1 MPPPPDI
8 DALSPAEL
16 KSLVLELLDEREE
29 FRRTIGALRDEIAR
43 LKGGPGR
50 PDIKANVKPQ
60 IQPSGMEKAS
70 ETRPADLSG
79 ERRRRG
85 PTRTKLTIHD
95 ERKLEADAPLGSRF
109 KGYASF
115 LVQDL
120 VIRPHVVNLLR
131 ECWRTPDGKTLTA
144 PLPAGVDGHFGP
156 ELRRFVLAQY
166 HQGQV
171 TAARLVTLLK
181 GIGILISK
189 RQVVRLLIAGKQS
202 FVDEARAVLRAGLT
216 HAAWITVDDT
226 GARHK
231 GKNGFC
237 TQIGNAHFTYFATT
251 GSKSR
256 LNFLEVLRAGHDD
269 YVVNEEAL
277 AYMRDRA
284 LAGPV
289 VARLSEHPDRVFAD
303 RAAWNV
309 HLHQLGVSALKVS
322 PDPVTIATEGA
333 LWGSVRAHGFL
344 ANAVIVSDDAGQFNV
359 GPHGLCWVH
368 GERLVHKLDTFTE
381 AQRAAAHPRPDL
393 AVLPQSE
400 GLAPPS
406 FPGAQG
412 CLVGPVRSH
421 LQSQKRIR
429 QARPLAGA
437 PARQQKRIADGA
449 REARYPVAHQ
459 RLRERRPLPGRK
471 TQDQRRNPKRR
482 RPRRPRRLPRAPED
496 LRQERHPLLGLS
508 GGPPQSPRLPG
519 HSQPRA
525 NRRRARGQAPLR
537 AQDFRPLT
545 ATCRYARLRLVK
557 PRARNRPRSGRDP
570 GARLVVPG

>member
-1 MPPPPDI
+1 MSPPPDF

-16 KSLVLELLDEREE
+16 KSVVLELFEKLAESQ
-29 FRRTIGALRDEIAR
+29 RTIAALRDEIAR

-50 PDIKANVKPQ
+50 PDIKANIK
-60 IQPSGMEKAS
+60 PSGMEKAAS
-70 ETRPADLSG
+70 EPEPRKPLG
-79 ERRRRG
+79 KERRRGGVRA
-85 PTRTKLTIHD
+85 KLTIHE
-95 ERKLEADAPLGSRF
+95 ERKLEADAPAGSRF

-115 LVQDL
+115 VVQNL
-120 VIRPHVVNLLR
+120 AARPHVTDFLR
-131 ECWRTPDGKTLTA
+131 ECCRTPDGKTVTA
-144 PLPAGVDGHFGP
+144 PLPPGVDGHFGP
-156 ELRRFVLAQY
+156 ELRRLVLALY

-171 TAARLVTLLK
+171 TVARLVTLLK
-181 GIGILISK
+181 GFGILISK

-202 FVDEARAVLRAGLT
+202 FIDEARAVLRAGLT

-269 YVVNEEAL
+269 YVVNEQAL

-309 HLHQLGVSALKVS
+309 HLDQLRVSALQVS

-368 GERLVHKLDTFTE
+368 GERLV
-381 AQRAAAHPRPDL
+381 
-393 AVLPQSE
+393 
-400 GLAPPS
+400 
-406 FPGAQG
+406 
-412 CLVGPVRSH
+412 
-421 LQSQKRIR
+421 
-429 QARPLAGA
+429 
-437 PARQQKRIADGA
+437 
-449 REARYPVAHQ
+449 
-459 RLRERRPLPGRK
+459 
-471 TQDQRRNPKRR
+471 
-482 RPRRPRRLPRAPED
+482 
-496 LRQERHPLLGLS
+496 
-508 GGPPQSPRLPG
+508 
-519 HSQPRA
+519 
-525 NRRRARGQAPLR
+525 
-537 AQDFRPLT
+537 
-545 ATCRYARLRLVK
+545 
-557 PRARNRPRSGRDP
+557 
-570 GARLVVPG
+570 